1 MNNQFTPRVSDIIT
15 YSKEEANR
23 LNNSYIGPEHLLLGI
38 LREGE
43 GKAIEVLFNLQ
54 IDLKQL
60 KAEIE
65 SKLKDTSDAPLMHA
79 EDINFNDVASRIL
92 KLCILEA
99 RQMKCEAVD
108 SEHILLAIM
117 RQKNNKAS
125 QLLEEHEVTYDKVME
140 MLRLQPDTPAPHAG
154 LGFEEDEEEEE
165 DRHLINRPQSPNNQG
180 GSSQQTR
187 TAQQKKTANDTP
199 ILDNF
204 GTDLTRAAE
213 EGKLDPVVGREKE
226 IERVAQIL
234 SRRKKNNPVLIGEP
248 GVGKSA
254 IVEGLALR
262 IVQKKVSRILFN
274 KRVVTLDM
282 ASVVAGTK
290 YRGQFEE
297 RIRSIIKELQK
308 NPDVILFI
316 DEIHTL
322 VGAGSAAGS
331 MDAANMLKPALA
343 RGEIQCIGATTLDE
357 YRKNIE
363 KDGAL
368 ERRFQKIIVEPTT
381 PDETLQILRNIKERY
396 EDHHNVIYTDAALE
410 ACVKLADRYITDRF
424 FPDKAIDALD
434 EAGSRVHLINIAAPK
449 EIEEQEKRIDEM
461 KNLKNEAVKLQNFEL
476 AASYRDKEKE
486 LSAQLDI
493 MKENW
498 ENSLKQNRETV
509 DEEQIANV
517 VSMISGIPVQ
527 KMAQSEGMRLM
538 GMKDDLMGKVIGQDK
553 AIETLVKAIRRSR
566 IGLKDPNRPIGTFM
580 FLGPTGVGKTHLAK
594 ELAKFMFGS
603 ADALIRVDMSEYM
616 EKFTVS
622 RLVGA
627 PPGYVGYEEGGL
639 LTEKV
644 RRKPYSIVLLDEI
657 EKAHSDVFNILLQV
671 LDEGHLTDTNGRT
684 VDFKN
689 TIVIMTSNVGTRQL
703 KDFGK
708 GIGFTSG
715 QASNMKDHSQGI
727 ITKALNKQF
736 APEFLNR
743 LDEIINFDQLEM
755 DSLVKIVDIELEGLY
770 KRVEAIGYKLVMNEE
785 ARQFLAKKGYDIQYG
800 ARPLKRAIQTYVE
813 DALAEV
819 ILGGEIQEGNTIRG
833 AYDKEKDAI
842 VMTIE
847 H

>member
-15 YSKEEANR
+15 YSKEEAIR
-23 LNNSYIGPEHLLLGI
+23 LKNSYIGPEHLLLGL

-60 KAEIE
+60 KIEIE
-65 SKLKDTSDAPLMHA
+65 NKLNDVQDNELPFN
-79 EDINFNDVASRIL
+79 ENINFNDVASRIL

-125 QLLEEHEVTYDKVME
+125 QLLEEHEVTYEKIME
-140 MLRLQPDTPAPHAG
+140 ALTLQPDAPRAG
-154 LGFEEDEEEEE
+154 LGFDEDEDEED
-165 DRHLINRPQSPNNQG
+165 DRGMLQRPQNPQGQG
-180 GSSQQTR
+180 GNSQQTR
-187 TAQQKKTANDTP
+187 TTQQKKTANDTP

-262 IVQKKVSRILFN
+262 IVEKKVSRILFN
-274 KRVVTLDM
+274 KRVMTLDM

-308 NPDVILFI
+308 NPDIILFI

-381 PDETLQILRNIKERY
+381 PEETLQILRNIKDRY
-396 EDHHNVIYTDAALE
+396 EDHHNVTYTDAALE

-449 EIEEQEKRIDEM
+449 EIEEQEKLIDEM
-461 KNLKNEAVKLQNFEL
+461 KNRKNEAVRLQNFEL

-498 ENSLKQNRETV
+498 EKSLKENRETV
-509 DEEQIANV
+509 DDEQIANV
-517 VSMISGIPVQ
+517 VSMMSGVPVQ
-527 KMAQSEGMRLM
+527 KMAQAEGVRLM
-538 GMKDDLMGKVIGQDK
+538 GMKDDLMSKVIGQDK

-603 ADALIRVDMSEYM
+603 PDALIRVDMSEYM

-657 EKAHSDVFNILLQV
+657 EKAHPDVFNILLQV

-715 QASNMKDHSQGI
+715 QTENMKDYSRGI

-755 DSLVKIVDIELEGLY
+755 DSLIKIVDIELEGLY
-770 KRVEAIGYKLVMNEE
+770 KRVETIGYKLVMDDE
-785 ARQFLAKKGYDIQYG
+785 ARKFIANKGYDIQYG
-800 ARPLKRAIQTYVE
+800 ARPLKRAIQTHVE

-819 ILGGEIQEGNTIRG
+819 ILGSEIQEGDTIRG
-833 AYDKEKDAI
+833 TYDKEKDAI
-842 VMTIE
+842 VMTVE
-847 H
+847 K